1 VRAYSFF
8 CLQAL
13 PVPCVSNFVTIMTIF
28 YDGLRYVL
36 TAIYLLIIQY
46 LTRLGGKV
54 SVKLINR
61 EINESVEYRANSLIY
76 KVFGLYFMQTYI
88 GIFYHVLLHRN
99 FMTLRQVLIQR
110 LIISQVK
117 EGRCCDKNFPLRM
130 LLPAYV

>member
-1 VRAYSFF
+1 
-8 CLQAL
+8 
-13 PVPCVSNFVTIMTIF
+13 MTIF

-76 KVFGLYFMQTYI
+76 KVRKALFCRVTVSLF
-88 GIFYHVLLHRN
+88 
-99 FMTLRQVLIQR
+99 
-110 LIISQVK
+110 
-117 EGRCCDKNFPLRM
+117 
-130 LLPAYV
+130 